1 MSGTSNS
8 TGKCFRANRTSRDG
22 PSLLVFAD
30 DWGRH
35 PSSCQHLI
43 RNLLDRYE
51 VFWVNTIGTRKP
63 RFDLATL
70 RRGLEKVR
78 QWLGPARPA
87 EPLPTGLHVLNPPMW
102 PRFTNR
108 LDRRLNLWLLRKSL
122 LPLVRSLRCP
132 PVAVTTLPLTADLIG
147 RLPVRRWVYYC
158 VDDFGQWPGLDQAV
172 LRRME
177 QQLVERV
184 DAAVA
189 VSKVLQEKLGQ
200 MGKRSPLLTHGVD
213 LDFWATQ
220 EDQPQLPALKG
231 LPRPLIVFWGVV
243 DRRLDVAFLR
253 QLAAD
258 LSQGTVLLAGP
269 PSDYDTALDRIPRL
283 HWLAPVP
290 YGHIPR
296 LAREAAVLIMPYADL
311 PVTRAIQPLKLKE
324 YLATGLPVVVRDLPA
339 TREWADGLDLA
350 NSADAFSQTVRLR
363 IRTGLPVH
371 QRSARV
377 RLGGE
382 TWTEKARAFER
393 WAILPEACR
402 QVGESV

>member
-1 MSGTSNS
+1 MNGISNS
-8 TGKCFRANRTSRDG
+8 IAKCFRANRATYDG

-35 PSSCQHLI
+35 SSSCQHLV

-51 VFWVNTIGTRKP
+51 VYWVNTIGTRKP

-87 EPLPTGLHVLNPPMW
+87 VPLPKGLHVLNPPMW
-102 PRFTNR
+102 PRFTNQ

-122 LPLVRSLRCP
+122 LPLLRSLRCP

-147 RLPVRRWVYYC
+147 QLPVRRWVYYC

-184 DAAVA
+184 DTAVA

-200 MGKRSPLLTHGVD
+200 MGRRSPLLTHGVD

-220 EDQPQLPALKG
+220 EDQPELPALKG

-243 DRRLDVAFLR
+243 DRRMDVAFLR
-253 QLAAD
+253 KLAAD

-269 PSDYDTALDRIPRL
+269 PSDYDPALDRIRQL
-283 HWLAPVP
+283 RRLAPMP

-339 TREWADGLDLA
+339 TREWGDSLDLVD
-350 NSADAFSQTVRLR
+350 SADAFSQTVRLR
-363 IRTGLPVH
+363 IRTGLPVS

-377 RLGGE
+377 RLE
-382 TWTEKARAFER
+382 RDSWAEKARAFER
-393 WAILPEACR
+393 CAILPEDSWH
-402 QVGESV
+402 VGESV